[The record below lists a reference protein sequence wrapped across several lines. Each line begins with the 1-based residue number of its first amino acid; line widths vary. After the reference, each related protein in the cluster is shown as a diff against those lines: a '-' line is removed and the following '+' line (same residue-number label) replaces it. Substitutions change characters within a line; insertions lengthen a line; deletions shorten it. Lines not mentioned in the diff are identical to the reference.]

1 LDVYNTEEEQ
11 VEAIKKWWN
20 ENGKSIIT
28 GIIIGVIAIFGW
40 RSYENYTAM
49 QAKAAS
55 ILYEQLLVA
64 SRKNDTNNIRSIANN
79 IIADYKSSTYAIF
92 SKLMLAKLE
101 SESGDL
107 ENAEVYLY
115 SILDNVS
122 RDEFK
127 HITRLRLIRVLIANN
142 KLESAEELLTKV
154 KPNQF
159 TAHYEEL
166 RGDIFAKQG
175 NVKGAV
181 KAYQKAI
188 ANSASNEDAQIIL
201 QMKLDDLGRI

>member
-1 LDVYNTEEEQ
+1 MDVYNTEEEQ

>member
-1 LDVYNTEEEQ
+1 
-11 VEAIKKWWN
+11 
-20 ENGKSIIT
+20 
-28 GIIIGVIAIFGW
+28 
-40 RSYENYTAM
+40 
-49 QAKAAS
+49 
-55 ILYEQLLVA
+55 
-64 SRKNDTNNIRSIANN
+64 
-79 IIADYKSSTYAIF
+79 
-92 SKLMLAKLE
+92 MLAKLE

-115 SILDNVS
+115 SILDNAS

-159 TAHYEEL
+159 AAHYEEL

-201 QMKLDDLGRI
+201 QMKLDDLDRI

>member
-1 LDVYNTEEEQ
+1 MDVYNTEEEQ

-122 RDEFK
+122 REAISISYTLKIPD
-127 HITRLRLIRVLIANN
+127 
-142 KLESAEELLTKV
+142 SSLLTSKLV
-154 KPNQF
+154 SSS
-159 TAHYEEL
+159 E
-166 RGDIFAKQG
+166 
-175 NVKGAV
+175 
-181 KAYQKAI
+181 KAPPPI
-188 ANSASNEDAQIIL
+188 WL
-201 QMKLDDLGRI
+201 FL

>member
-1 LDVYNTEEEQ
+1 MDVYNTEEEQ

-28 GIIIGVIAIFGW
+28 GIIIGVIAVFGW

-79 IIADYKSSTYAIF
+79 IIVDYESSTYAIF

-159 TAHYEEL
+159 AARYEEL

-181 KAYQKAI
+181 KAYQKAM

>member
-1 LDVYNTEEEQ
+1 MDVYNTEEEQ

-28 GIIIGVIAIFGW
+28 GIIIGVIAVFGW

-154 KPNQF
+154 KTNQF
-159 TAHYEEL
+159 AAHYEEL

>member
-1 LDVYNTEEEQ
+1 MDVYNTEEEQ

-20 ENGKSIIT
+20 ENGKSIIA
-28 GIIIGVIAIFGW
+28 GIIIGVTAIFGW
-40 RSYENYTAM
+40 RSYENHTAM

-64 SRKNDTNNIRSIANN
+64 SRKNDSNNIRSIANN
-79 IIADYKSSTYAIF
+79 IIADYESSTYAVF

-115 SILDNVS
+115 SVLDNVS

-142 KLESAEELLTKV
+142 KLESADELLTKV

-159 TAHYEEL
+159 AAHYEEL

-181 KAYQKAI
+181 EAYQKAI

>member
-1 LDVYNTEEEQ
+1 MDVYNTEEEQ

-40 RSYENYTAM
+40 RSYENHTAT

-64 SRKNDTNNIRSIANN
+64 SRKNDPNNIRSIANN

-115 SILDNVS
+115 SILDNAS

-142 KLESAEELLTKV
+142 KLESAEKLLTKV
-154 KPNQF
+154 KQNQF
-159 TAHYEEL
+159 SAHYEEL

-188 ANSASNEDAQIIL
+188 ANSASSEDAQIIL

>member
-1 LDVYNTEEEQ
+1 
-11 VEAIKKWWN
+11 
-20 ENGKSIIT
+20 
-28 GIIIGVIAIFGW
+28 
-40 RSYENYTAM
+40 M

-79 IIADYKSSTYAIF
+79 IIADYESSTYAIF

-115 SILDNVS
+115 SILNNVS

-127 HITRLRLIRVLIANN
+127 HITRLRLLRVLIANN
-142 KLESAEELLTKV
+142 KLESAEKLLTKV
-154 KPNQF
+154 KQNQF
-159 TAHYEEL
+159 SAHYEEL